1 MKAGTTQTE
10 MLSLKQDDAGERVY
24 LLNGSIDFM
33 TSLSSGNGQSKIYEA
48 YLFVVTTFFLIKI

>member
-10 MLSLKQDDAGERVY
+10 MLSLKQDDAGDCVY

-33 TSLSSGNGQSKIYEA
+33 TSLSSGNSQSKIYEA
-48 YLFVVTTFFLIKI
+48 YLFVVTIFF